1 MTLAH
6 LNEDMIERGKLVDF
20 RLSLNPN
27 LSGIKILMADSILS
41 EIDAVCMT
49 LPCSFSPNAFVVTA
63 MLHLFYAFERIP
75 FMHFL

>member
-1 MTLAH
+1 
-6 LNEDMIERGKLVDF
+6 
-20 RLSLNPN
+20 
-27 LSGIKILMADSILS
+27 MADSILS